1 MATTTTLDSDTA
13 SAIRNALAAATT
25 GRLAEAR
32 RIGESALANGGDA
45 TALNAMLGTFCI
57 GSGDFERAAQ
67 HLRIAHAQ
75 RPDDPVIAL
84 NLATALIQLGAFAEA
99 FEIARAEL
107 VDRDPT
113 MRLLRVRAFAAQSL
127 EDFPAAIEAYER
139 VVVAFPDD
147 WESLNNLGNSRRQNG
162 DLDGALDALQRAA
175 AQAPDSPPVRLNL
188 AMALAAAG
196 KADEAESAFK
206 GMASDFPEDWHPLRE
221 LHVLLRSQARED
233 EALEA
238 IEEASKRN
246 PEDLD
251 LILAV
256 ASQRLMLLD
265 NPGAAAAYGEVVAR
279 VPAHPGGNLG
289 LAVVHE
295 LSNQTEDLAR
305 LVGEAEARGADS
317 DTVNFIRAFDH
328 RRAKRFEE
336 GLAAMAQVSTGIE
349 TARQA
354 QLLGQL
360 NDGAGHYDEAWTAF
374 SRMNEIQRADPS
386 RPEDRAAAYRKSLR
400 RNFETTTPEWAKS
413 WVDVEFSDGRP
424 SPAFLVGFPRSGTTL
439 LDTMLM
445 GHPEVE
451 VLEEESTFHRS
462 AELLADY
469 PKMPTA
475 PADLVRAARDAY
487 FDEVAKLTPMAPG
500 KLIVDKNPLLMGAV
514 PLIRRLFPD
523 AKIILALRHPCD
535 VALSC
540 FITNFK
546 LNDGMSSFLRLD
558 TTAELYDLSFS
569 NFERA
574 RALLPMPVHTTH
586 YEQVVAD
593 RETQLKSLFDFLGL
607 NWHSNVLEHQATAL
621 QRGRIKTAS
630 YSQVA
635 EPIYS
640 RSSGRWQHYRRHL
653 EPILPV
659 LMPWIEAFGY
669 EA

>member
-1 MATTTTLDSDTA
+1 MATTTLDPETA
-13 SAIRNALAAATT
+13 TAIRNALAAATI
-25 GRLAEAR
+25 GRMAEAR
-32 RIGESALANGGDA
+32 QIGEIALAKGGDS
-45 TALNAMLGTFCI
+45 TALNAMLGSLCI
-57 GSGDFERAAQ
+57 GIGDFDRAAQ

-75 RPDDPVIAL
+75 RPQDPVISL
-84 NLATALIQLGAFAEA
+84 NLATALVQLSSFAEA
-99 FEIARAEL
+99 LEIASSDLA
-107 VDRDPT
+107 DRDAS
-113 MRLLRVRAFAAQSL
+113 MRLTRIRAFAAQSL
-127 EDFPAAIEAYER
+127 GDFAVAIPAYER
-139 VVVAFPDD
+139 VVAAFPDD
-147 WESLNNLGNSRRQNG
+147 WESWNNLGNSRRQSG
-162 DLDGALDALQRAA
+162 DLDGALDALGRAA

-196 KADEAESAFK
+196 KAKEAEAAFK
-206 GMASDFPEDWHPLRE
+206 AMAEEFPDDWHPLRE
-221 LHVLLRSQARED
+221 LHVLLRSQAREE

-238 IEEASKRN
+238 IEEASRRS
-246 PEDLD
+246 PDDLD
-251 LILAV
+251 LLLAV
-256 ASQRLMLLD
+256 ASQRLLLLD
-265 NPGAAAAYGEVVAR
+265 NPAAAAAYGEVVAR
-279 VPAHPGGNLG
+279 VPSHAGGNLG

-295 LSNQTEDLAR
+295 LSNEAEALAR
-305 LVGEAEARGADS
+305 LVGEAVARGVDA

-336 GLAAMAQVSTGIE
+336 GLAAMAEVSSSIE

-360 NDGAGHYDEAWTAF
+360 SDGAGRYHEAWRAF

-386 RPEDRAAAYRKSLR
+386 RPEERAAAYRQSLR
-400 RNFETTTPEWAKS
+400 RNFEATTPGWAAS
-413 WVDVEFSDGRP
+413 WVDVDVSDGRR
-424 SPAFLVGFPRSGTTL
+424 SPVFLVGFPRSGTTL

-445 GHPEVE
+445 GHAGVE
-451 VLEEESTFHRS
+451 VLEEEPTFHRA
-462 AELLADY
+462 AELLADF
-469 PKMPTA
+469 PGMPTA
-475 PADLVRAARDAY
+475 SEELVRAARNAY
-487 FDEVAKLTPMAPG
+487 FEEVAKRTPMAPG

-523 AKIILALRHPCD
+523 AKIILAVRHPCD

-574 RALLPMPVHTTH
+574 RTLLPMAVHTVR
-586 YEQVVAD
+586 YEEVVAD
-593 RETQLKSLFDFLGL
+593 RENQLKSLSDFLGL
-607 NWHSNVLEHQATAL
+607 DWDSNVLDHQKTAL

-640 RSSGRWQHYRRHL
+640 RSSGRWQNYREQL
-653 EPILPV
+653 APILPV
-659 LMPWIEAFGY
+659 LQPWIETFGY